1 MVKMEGWRAGAFVVM
16 RWIPRGPNFAKIHA
30 RGARGLQRIAPRDL
44 IPPPG
49 AQTFAEQSGKVYR
62 GAGRVEGRVGSL
74 GRGRA
79 ARDAVDGLARE
90 GRQVAEP
97 GRRAGPLGPQRG
109 HVAATAGL
117 SQQPGK
123 RARRAAKANV
133 GPNLGGSRASR
144 AVPNLLG
151 PVCGQKRRKNR
162 GRGPKTGAAQH
173 RRGLFPARA
182 GRGGRRFGKN
192 TVIRRRKKLHKPRT
206 VITDPGAGAGSRPR
220 TRYISRP
227 FSGRF
232 SLSDKSYFSP
242 E

>member
-1 MVKMEGWRAGAFVVM
+1 M
-16 RWIPRGPNFAKIHA
+16 
-30 RGARGLQRIAPRDL
+30 RGARSPAYRFQRFD
-44 IPPPG
+44 PPSRGTDFRRAKRESVPG
-49 AQTFAEQSGKVYR
+49 R
-62 GAGRVEGRVGSL
+62 GAGQGCGSEAGGAGGRRGDGAAHPGADGA
-74 GRGRA
+74 GRGGGAACPGRA
-79 ARDAVDGLARE
+79 ANGAAR
-90 GRQVAEP
+90 
-97 GRRAGPLGPQRG
+97 RRAGPLGPQRG
-109 HVAATAGL
+109 RVAAAAGL
-117 SQQPGK
+117 SRQPEKWAG
-123 RARRAAKANV
+123 RAAGANV

-144 AVPNLLG
+144 AVPNFLG

-162 GRGPKTGAAQH
+162 GRGPKTGAARH